1 MQTWHSLVQSQL
13 SSAVLALSSADLEQS
28 SAVLALSSADLTQSI
43 TDLALSSAD
52 PLYLFHVGSNYSGP
66 LPLRFC

>member
-1 MQTWHSLVQSQL
+1 MQSQ
-13 SSAVLALSSADLEQS
+13 LSSADLEQS